1 LALAAPALPLA
12 GECPND
18 CSGNGVCMLISDLS
32 DELVIP
38 YASSNW
44 DVNRIQTCVCDNGF
58 TGADCS
64 QRE

>member
-1 LALAAPALPLA
+1 
-12 GECPND
+12 
-18 CSGNGVCMLISDLS
+18 MLISDLS